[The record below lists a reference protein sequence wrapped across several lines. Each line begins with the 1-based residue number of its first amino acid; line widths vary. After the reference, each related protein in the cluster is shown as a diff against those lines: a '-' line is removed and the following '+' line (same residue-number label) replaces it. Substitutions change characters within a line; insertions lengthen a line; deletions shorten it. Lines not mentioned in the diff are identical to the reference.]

1 VKKRLV
7 WGLAAIASLGI
18 LAGAQAQQAASNRS
32 APPPPPSAP
41 MPPPYTP
48 PKADA
53 ALVAAG
59 TYRLDKGH
67 SSVTAQIRREGL
79 SNFTFRFDRFD
90 ASFTYDP
97 AKPGQTLLLVTL
109 DPGSVNANVPAW
121 TAHLQAA
128 DLLNTAKF
136 LQISFLSTN
145 FIQTGTTTGVVT
157 GQVTFLGISRP
168 MAIELTLNGV
178 SPGPRTVAGF
188 SGRTAIKMSD
198 FPMPGF
204 AALHLGNDVQF
215 DIEAEFVKG

>member
-1 VKKRLV
+1 MKTRMMMAT
-7 WGLAAIASLGI
+7 WAALATAAM
-18 LAGAQAQQAASNRS
+18 AGSAHSGQAASNRA
-32 APPPPPSAP
+32 APLTASTAP
-41 MPPPYTP
+41 ASYVA
-48 PKADA
+48 PKADPA
-53 ALVAAG
+53 SVPAG
-59 TYRLDKGH
+59 SYRLDKGH

-97 AKPGQTLLLVTL
+97 AKPEQTLLVVTL
-109 DPGSVNANVPAW
+109 EPASVDANVTAW

-136 LQISFLSTN
+136 LQVSFVSTH
-145 FIQTGTTTGVVT
+145 FLQTGPTTGVLM
-157 GQVTFLGISRP
+157 GNVTFLGLTRP

-178 SPGPRTVAGF
+178 APGPRTTVGF
-188 SGRTAIKMSD
+188 SGRTAIKMAD

-215 DIEAEFVKG
+215 DIQAEFVKG